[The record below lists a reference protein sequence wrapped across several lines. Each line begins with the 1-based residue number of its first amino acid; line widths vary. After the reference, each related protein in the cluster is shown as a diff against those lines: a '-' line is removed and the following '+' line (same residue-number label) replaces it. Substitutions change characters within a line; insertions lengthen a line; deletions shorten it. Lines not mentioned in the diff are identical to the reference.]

1 MEYLREYFNSDE
13 EFNDVLKAINDS
25 NLDEDLFIYDKD
37 KITKIIDLFTSIG
50 VTNIYGIFMVNADL
64 FGESYKY
71 IESKVKGY
79 DDEVELAR
87 LINED
92 AMNLSFINLY

>member
-1 MEYLREYFNSDE
+1 MEYLRKYFSSEE
-13 EFNDVLKAINDS
+13 EFVDVLKAINDS

-37 KITKIIDLFTSIG
+37 KIIDIIELFKSIG

-64 FGESYKY
+64 FGESYNY

-79 DDEVELAR
+79 RDSSELAS